1 MVEGVYLPRLGLRA
15 EYSSNYYKVV
25 NIESE
30 DWSILTC
37 EQAALRPAACNE
49 QLKRGKCRI
58 RAAERYTSGSES
70 QNSARVTK
78 SGLLIFKVFVQRGFL
93 NIVL

>member
-1 MVEGVYLPRLGLRA
+1 MAEGVCFPRPGLRA
-15 EYSSNYYKVV
+15 EHGSSDCKVV
-25 NIESE
+25 DTESE
-30 DWSILTC
+30 DRSISTC
-37 EQAALRPAACNE
+37 ERAALRPAACNE

-70 QNSARVTK
+70 RNSARVTK